1 MSEENNPKS
10 FTRTLNLFDA
20 TSIVAGAMIGSGIF
34 IVSSQIAR
42 DVQSASLLL
51 LVWLL
56 AGIMTLIGAL
66 CYGEYAAS
74 WPDAGGQYVYIKKI
88 WGEITGFVY
97 GWSLFLVIQT
107 GTIAAVAIAFAK
119 FLGILL
125 PIVSSSYK
133 LASFYGLSIS
143 TQQLVAIFIL
153 VALTAVNARGVK
165 DASFTQ
171 NIFTVAKVLA
181 LLGIVFCGIFFGL
194 KPEVIS
200 ANFSNALSAPDIN
213 ISVFSAVAIAMVGAI
228 FAADAWNNV
237 TFIAGEIKKPERNLP
252 FSLFLGSG
260 IVITLYLLTNLIY
273 LFVLP
278 MANIQTATEDIVGA
292 TLMQAIFGNP
302 GQAIIAVVI
311 LISAF
316 GCLNGMIL
324 AGARVYYAMAK
335 DGLFFKKLAILGK
348 KSQVPENSLYLQCF
362 WASVLVMSGS
372 YSAILDY
379 VICTTLI
386 FYILTIGG
394 IFLARKK
401 YPDIPRP
408 YKAVGYP
415 YFPIIY
421 CILAVY
427 VVANLLIYRP
437 ETTWPGFILAATGIP
452 VYLFWKRKNT
462 AKDLE
467 LQDIKDL
474 S

>member
-237 TFIAGEIKKPERNLP
+237 TFIAGEIKKP
-252 FSLFLGSG
+252 
-260 IVITLYLLTNLIY
+260 
-273 LFVLP
+273 
-278 MANIQTATEDIVGA
+278 
-292 TLMQAIFGNP
+292 
-302 GQAIIAVVI
+302 
-311 LISAF
+311 
-316 GCLNGMIL
+316 
-324 AGARVYYAMAK
+324 
-335 DGLFFKKLAILGK
+335 
-348 KSQVPENSLYLQCF
+348 
-362 WASVLVMSGS
+362 
-372 YSAILDY
+372 
-379 VICTTLI
+379 
-386 FYILTIGG
+386 
-394 IFLARKK
+394 
-401 YPDIPRP
+401 
-408 YKAVGYP
+408 
-415 YFPIIY
+415 
-421 CILAVY
+421 
-427 VVANLLIYRP
+427 
-437 ETTWPGFILAATGIP
+437 
-452 VYLFWKRKNT
+452 
-462 AKDLE
+462 
-467 LQDIKDL
+467 
-474 S
+474 

>member
-1 MSEENNPKS
+1 
-10 FTRTLNLFDA
+10 
-20 TSIVAGAMIGSGIF
+20 
-34 IVSSQIAR
+34 
-42 DVQSASLLL
+42 
-51 LVWLL
+51 
-56 AGIMTLIGAL
+56 
-66 CYGEYAAS
+66 
-74 WPDAGGQYVYIKKI
+74 
-88 WGEITGFVY
+88 
-97 GWSLFLVIQT
+97 
-107 GTIAAVAIAFAK
+107 
-119 FLGILL
+119 
-125 PIVSSSYK
+125 
-133 LASFYGLSIS
+133 
-143 TQQLVAIFIL
+143 
-153 VALTAVNARGVK
+153 
-165 DASFTQ
+165 
-171 NIFTVAKVLA
+171 
-181 LLGIVFCGIFFGL
+181 
-194 KPEVIS
+194 
-200 ANFSNALSAPDIN
+200 
-213 ISVFSAVAIAMVGAI
+213 
-228 FAADAWNNV
+228 
-237 TFIAGEIKKPERNLP
+237 AGEIKKPERNLP